1 MDPFHAWLEQVTT
14 THKRTIQEANALMA
28 QWTTDERTTYA
39 MWVAAS

>member
-1 MDPFHAWLEQVTT
+1 MDSFQAWLEQVNT
-14 THKRTIQEANALMA
+14 THTRTIQEANALMS